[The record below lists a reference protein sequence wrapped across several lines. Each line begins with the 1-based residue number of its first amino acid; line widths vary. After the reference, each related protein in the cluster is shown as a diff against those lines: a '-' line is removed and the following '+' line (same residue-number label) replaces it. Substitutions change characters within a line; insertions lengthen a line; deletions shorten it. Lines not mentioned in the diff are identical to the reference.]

1 MLGMLLIKGAV
12 SKAFLHY
19 SPRPLTEGGLLM
31 RRTIVLLATMALT
44 VLVASGV
51 VLAAGIGSAGAQS
64 SVVGPGESIQK
75 AINAADPG
83 DTIVVRGVHREDVV
97 IRKDGIKLRGED
109 DAVIEV
115 PARAKAD
122 SPCSKAFGPGAICL
136 FGDVNVKTGKLT
148 GQRQRVSDVS
158 VSGFTIRG
166 FNSTFIIE
174 GNFARNATFVGN
186 RITGNVASGIAF
198 VKSVNTTIA
207 KNHVPETDKYS
218 GILVGDGSR
227 NTKIVNNVVR
237 SIPEGHPAIEAFESH
252 DTTIAGNDLIGN
264 WAGVLVSDS
273 TGTKILSND
282 ITDSTVLATG
292 IFESTGTKILSNDI
306 SRSGETGIVIFGPER
321 ANNDAKVV
329 GNNISGGAWGMYVGD
344 VTKRGSIAGNTI
356 RNNCAGMFFEADQF
370 DEHVGGF
377 EVRANTVEDN
387 TRSCRAAQFD
397 RNFSGIGIAL
407 LGAASGMELTGNHL
421 SGNVP
426 SGPTRI
432 SGGVV
437 VSTDPYFKKEQ
448 PKPMNNSVTGNHFG
462 HNKPDI
468 FWDESGSGNRF
479 LGNLCDTSVP
489 STLCN

>member
-1 MLGMLLIKGAV
+1 
-12 SKAFLHY
+12 
-19 SPRPLTEGGLLM
+19 M

-44 VLVASGV
+44 LLVASGV
-51 VLAAGIGSAGAQS
+51 VLAAAIGSAGAQNK
-64 SVVGPGESIQK
+64 VVGPGESIQK

-83 DTIVVRGVHREDVV
+83 DTIAVRGVHREDVV

-136 FGDVNVKTGKLT
+136 LGDVNVKTGKLT
-148 GQRQRVSDVS
+148 GKRQRVNDVS

-186 RITGNVASGIAF
+186 RTTGNVLSGIAF
-198 VKSVNTTIA
+198 AKSVNTTIA
-207 KNHVPETDKYS
+207 KNHVPETDH
-218 GILVGDGSR
+218 GILVDSSSR
-227 NTKIVNNVVR
+227 TKIVNNVVR
-237 SIPEGHPAIEAFESH
+237 SIPEGHPAIEAFESL

-264 WAGVLVSDS
+264 WAGMFVSDS

-282 ITDSTVLATG
+282 ITDSTLVGTG
-292 IFESTGTKILSNDI
+292 IFDSTGTKIVSNDI
-306 SRSGETGIVIFGPER
+306 IRSGDTGIVIFGPQR
-321 ANNDAKVV
+321 ANTDAKVV
-329 GNNISGGAWGMYVGD
+329 GNNISDGGWGIYVGD
-344 VTKRGSIAGNTI
+344 VTKGGSIAGNTI
-356 RNNCAGMFFEADQF
+356 RDNCAGMFFEADDF
-370 DEHVGGF
+370 DEHVVGF
-377 EVRANTVEDN
+377 EVRGNTVEDN
-387 TRSCRAAQFD
+387 TRSCRAGKVD
-397 RNFSGIGIAL
+397 RNVSGVGIAL

-448 PKPMNNSVTGNHFG
+448 PKPMNNSVIGNHFG
-462 HNKPDI
+462 RNKPDI
-468 FWDESGSGNRF
+468 FWDESGSGNSF
-479 LGNLCDTSVP
+479 VGNLCDTSVP
-489 STLCN
+489 SSLCN